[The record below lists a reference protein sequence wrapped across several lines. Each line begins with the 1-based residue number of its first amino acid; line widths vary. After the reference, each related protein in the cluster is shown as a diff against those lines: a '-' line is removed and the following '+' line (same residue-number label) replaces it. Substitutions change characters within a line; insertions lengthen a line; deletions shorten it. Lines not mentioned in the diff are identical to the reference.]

1 MNNTH
6 PLVSVLMTAYNR
18 EKYIGEAIDSVL
30 ASSYGNIELII
41 VDDCSGDG
49 TVKIA
54 RNYEAK
60 DLRVRV
66 YVNEKNLGDYENR
79 NRAASYAN
87 GKYIKYVD
95 SDDLIYPHGL
105 AVMVE
110 AMEKYP
116 EAGVG
121 ISSLYPQEERPF
133 PFLLGPAES
142 YHTHFFIRG
151 TFDTGPAG
159 LIFNT
164 EKFRQIGG
172 FSGKRYIGDIE
183 INLRLAAKWPVAKIA
198 SSLIYW
204 RKHDGQEYVIGN
216 ASTGYLELLLPMY
229 REELNKPECPL
240 DPDQRRMVINHF
252 RKISARN
259 ILNILL
265 KKKDSRLAMK
275 MYRKLSL
282 GPGDLFNAALFM
294 KKNNLIKK

>member
-1 MNNTH
+1 MNNTL

-30 ASSYGNIELII
+30 ASTYSNFELIV
-41 VDDCSGDG
+41 VDDCSGDN

-54 RNYEAK
+54 RSYEGK
-60 DLRVRV
+60 DPRVKV
-66 YVNEKNLGDYENR
+66 YSNEKNLGDYENR

-121 ISSLYPQEERPF
+121 ISSLYAQEEKPF
-133 PFLLGPAES
+133 PFLLGPAEA
-142 YHTHFFIRG
+142 YHTHFFVKG
-151 TFDTGPAG
+151 TLDTGPAG

-164 EKFRQIGG
+164 GKFRQIGG

-183 INLRLAAKWPVAKIA
+183 INLRLAAKWPIAKIA

-229 REELNKPECPL
+229 REELNKTECPL
-240 DPDQRRMVINHF
+240 DPEQRRLVINYF

-259 ILNILL
+259 ILNILF
-265 KKKDSRLAMK
+265 KKRDSSLALK

-282 GPGDLFNAALFM
+282 RPADLFNAAFFL
-294 KKNNLIKK
+294 KKNNLT